1 MTNDIARPQEE
12 IADRLENM
20 ALTQLRE
27 AYNDLE
33 KRAVEVHEELCE
45 ERRRSTSRQLLLDQ
59 ASSGFARLEESL
71 RRDIDYY
78 KTWACMIAVL
88 FALTV
93 FAWCSWDWIRKLLP

>member
-1 MTNDIARPQEE
+1 MTNDIARPPEE
-12 IADRLENM
+12 TAGRLENM

-59 ASSGFARLEESL
+59 ASSGFARIEESL
-71 RRDIDYY
+71 LRDADYY
-78 KTWACMIAVL
+78 KTWALALAVL
-88 FALTV
+88 FALTIG
-93 FAWCSWDWIRKLLP
+93 AWCWWGYSSP